1 MAVDLKPKDVAPL
14 RSDTH
19 VAVCSQKALFT
30 QGGLEK
36 NKKRERE
43 RASIASEGWEGHTH
57 SGAQIRNLFWEGLTV
72 TDERENKVN
81 PTGHAFFLN

>member
-1 MAVDLKPKDVAPL
+1 MAVELKPKDVAPL

-36 NKKRERE
+36 KKKRERE
-43 RASIASEGWEGHTH
+43 RASHRRVGGSHTAERKFKTCF
-57 SGAQIRNLFWEGLTV
+57 GRELTV
-72 TDERENKVN
+72 TDEGK
-81 PTGHAFFLN
+81 TK

>member
-1 MAVDLKPKDVAPL
+1 MAVELKPKDVAPL

-19 VAVCSQKALFT
+19 VAVCVRRHFLLK
-30 QGGLEK
+30 EDW
-36 NKKRERE
+36 KKKKKE

-57 SGAQIRNLFWEGLTV
+57 TAERKFKTCVGRELTV

-81 PTGHAFFLN
+81 PTDRTFF